1 VRVGG
6 SCLVKQ
12 STFEVLEPFA
22 EACFQQNGETL
33 AAHAAKDWGVL
44 EELESGEGGCDA
56 VGQPA
61 EP

>member
-1 VRVGG
+1 M
-6 SCLVKQ
+6 KQ